1 MVMQLNATHASF
13 REREK
18 FEGTKTEGKEEED

>member
-13 REREK
+13 REQEK
-18 FEGTKTEGKEEED
+18 FKGTKIEGEEED